1 MHEEKIAL
9 VDDQI
14 QQLAALV
21 TARDIQQVYFV
32 ACGGSLATLQ
42 PGKYILQ
49 RETTA
54 VFAEAYNAA
63 EFVADPPIRLNEK
76 TLVVLNSQSGGT
88 AETVAAARLASEK
101 GALTAAFTTAP
112 GSAIEKSVAQVI
124 YYYDDPA
131 NPFPA
136 VLTIFPEV
144 AKLTYALLDVFN
156 GTNLLLQVNEAMLRL
171 QSTFDAACDEY
182 RPAARAFA
190 RGYDKEPL
198 IYTVAAG
205 LNSCVS
211 YVMTNCLI
219 MESLWKDSS
228 PIHAGEFFHG
238 ACEAFDANTPV
249 LVLMGIGKT
258 RSLEERVVKFLR
270 RKTDKLIVLDAAA
283 LDLSVYPAFIRPL
296 TASLILNR
304 LCALYIDEMSFVMG
318 HPVSSRRYMGVEK
331 Y

>member
-1 MHEEKIAL
+1 MHEEKIQL
-9 VDDQI
+9 VDSQI
-14 QQLAALV
+14 QQLVGLIK
-21 TARDIQQVYFV
+21 ARDIQQVYFV

-156 GTNLLLQVNEAMLRL
+156 GTNLLPQVNEAMLRL

-205 LNSCVS
+205 LNICVS

-238 ACEAFDANTPV
+238 ACEAFDASTPV

>member
-1 MHEEKIAL
+1 MYEEKITL
-9 VDDQI
+9 VDSQI
-14 QQLAALV
+14 RQLAAMV
-21 TARDIQQVYFV
+21 AARDIRQVYFV

-54 VFAEAYNAA
+54 VDTETFNAA

-88 AETVAAARLASEK
+88 AETVAAARLASER

-112 GSAIEKSVAQVI
+112 ASAIEKSVKQVI

-144 AKLTYALLDVFN
+144 AKLIWALLDVFN
-156 GTNLLLQVNEAMLRL
+156 GTNLLPQVNEAMLRL
-171 QSTFDAACDEY
+171 QSTFDAVCDEY

-190 RGYDKEPL
+190 RAFDKEPL

-238 ACEAFDANTPV
+238 ACEAFDASTPV

>member
-1 MHEEKIAL
+1 MHEEKIQL
-9 VDDQI
+9 VDSQI
-14 QQLAALV
+14 QQLVGLIK
-21 TARDIQQVYFV
+21 ARDIQQVYFV

-54 VFAEAYNAA
+54 VFAETYNAA

-156 GTNLLLQVNEAMLRL
+156 GTNLLPQVNEVMLRL

-238 ACEAFDANTPV
+238 ACEAFDASTPV

-270 RKTDKLIVLDAAA
+270 RKTDKLVVLDAAA

>member
-1 MHEEKIAL
+1 MHEEKIQL
-9 VDDQI
+9 VDSQI
-14 QQLAALV
+14 QQLVGLIK
-21 TARDIQQVYFV
+21 AREIQQVYFV

-49 RETTA
+49 RECAA

-76 TLVVLNSQSGGT
+76 TMVVLNSQSGGT

-238 ACEAFDANTPV
+238 ACEAFDASTPV

-304 LCALYIDEMSFVMG
+304 LCALYIDEMSYVMG

>member
-14 QQLAALV
+14 QQLAAMV
-21 TARDIQQVYFV
+21 AARDIQQVYFV

>member
-1 MHEEKIAL
+1 MHEEKIQL
-9 VDDQI
+9 VDSQI
-14 QQLAALV
+14 QQLVGLIK
-21 TARDIQQVYFV
+21 ARDIQQVYFV

-54 VFAEAYNAA
+54 VFAETYNAA

-228 PIHAGEFFHG
+228 SIHAGEFFHG
-238 ACEAFDANTPV
+238 ACEAFDASTPV

-304 LCALYIDEMSFVMG
+304 LCALYIDDMSFVMG

>member
-156 GTNLLLQVNEAMLRL
+156 GTNLLPQVNEAMLRL

-238 ACEAFDANTPV
+238 ACEAFDASTPV

>member
-14 QQLAALV
+14 QQLAAMV
-21 TARDIQQVYFV
+21 AARDIQQVYFV

-54 VFAEAYNAA
+54 VFAEAFNAA

>member
-238 ACEAFDANTPV
+238 ACEAFDASTPV

>member
-1 MHEEKIAL
+1 MHEEKIQL
-9 VDDQI
+9 VDSQI
-14 QQLAALV
+14 QQLVGLIK
-21 TARDIQQVYFV
+21 ARKIQQVYFV

-156 GTNLLLQVNEAMLRL
+156 GTNLLPQVNEAMLRL

-238 ACEAFDANTPV
+238 ACEAFDASTPV

>member
-1 MHEEKIAL
+1 MHEEKIQL
-9 VDDQI
+9 VDSQI
-14 QQLAALV
+14 QQLVGLIK
-21 TARDIQQVYFV
+21 ARDIQQVYFV

-156 GTNLLLQVNEAMLRL
+156 GTNLLPQVNEAMLRL

-228 PIHAGEFFHG
+228 PIYAGEFFHG
-238 ACEAFDANTPV
+238 ACEAFDASTPV